1 VNKPADEPRSL
12 LRRLLKKADELG
24 TPAEQ
29 LPAEPPSRETIPSNT
44 PSESP
49 IRPASPAESTPP
61 QAPIAPR
68 PRATQSAPVVPP
80 GGVEERLQAEEALE
94 KLRQKTALVA
104 TEFAEGKL
112 NRAQFMAMYAHY
124 NERRIIIEML
134 LARDPDTHA
143 WQPVAQ
149 PGHTGFLREHYEAR
163 VLSYAIYDQRPQ
175 HIGNL
180 ISSQGAPL
188 LDPELAKKILTAIGI
203 VMRNHRNLTAQ
214 RKQFGDGQWAV
225 FIPGQYTTSIV
236 LFSLEPSTRQVTLV
250 HDLHQD
256 FERANRVTLER
267 GIRHPDHLVFPHR
280 ALFDKPG
287 SAPTMPLEHG

>member
-1 VNKPADEPRSL
+1 
-12 LRRLLKKADELG
+12 LG
-24 TPAEQ
+24 TPSEP
-29 LPAEPPSRETIPSNT
+29 LPIEHPLRETISSNV
-44 PSESP
+44 PDESP
-49 IRPASPAESTPP
+49 IRPVSPAESPSSQT
-61 QAPIAPR
+61 PIAPQ
-68 PRATQSAPVVPP
+68 PRATQSAPAAQP

-104 TEFAEGKL
+104 TEYAEGKL

-124 NERRIIIEML
+124 NERRTIIELL

-175 HIGNL
+175 AIGNL
-180 ISSQGAPL
+180 ISSQGTPL
-188 LDPELAKKILTAIGI
+188 LDPDLAKKVLTAIGI
-203 VMRNHRNLTAQ
+203 VMRNHKDLAAQ
-214 RKQFGDGQWAV
+214 RKQFEDGQWAV
-225 FIPGQYTTSIV
+225 FIPGQQTTSIV
-236 LFSLEPSTRQVTLV
+236 LFSLEPSVRQVTLV
-250 HDLHQD
+250 YDLHRD

-287 SAPTMPLEHG
+287 SAPTLTSEHG